1 MFSYQE
7 INNTP
12 SRRERRNKER
22 YLRRKMK
29 RRLNAQIWYWEDQL
43 KKIGYIQRG
52 REIEAGVGHFSK
64 ECRKSGC
71 KKLVEFYHPFLFTNY
86 CYCHTVLEFQKK
98 KGLLLKN
105 GWEEV
110 TFTKTTIKQKT
121 YINRKWI
128 EKFIRTIEPC
138 FGKSCK
144 DPLIDDPKIGFVQ
157 KENPTEKFCF
167 NCAHRKQSLLS

>member
-1 MFSYQE
+1 MFSYQV
-7 INNTP
+7 NNTP

-22 YLRRKMK
+22 YERRKMW
-29 RRLNAQIWYWEDQL
+29 RRLNAQKWDWEDQL

-71 KKLVEFYHPFLFTNY
+71 KKLVEFFHPFLFTNC
-86 CYCHTVLEFQKK
+86 CYYHTVLDFQKK
-98 KGLLLKN
+98 KGLLLKR

-110 TFTKTTIKQKT
+110 TFTKTTIQQKS

-128 EKFIRTIEPC
+128 EKSIRTIEPC

-144 DPLIDDPKIGFVQ
+144 DPLIDDPKIGFVR
-157 KENPTEKFCF
+157 KENPKQKFCF
-167 NCAHRKQSLLS
+167 NCAYRKQSLFP